1 MRAYENIRQIAA
13 SQRYDFTTSCLLDYQ
28 QKETY
33 NLIKIDLSK
42 QKILDA
48 DPKQTEQT
56 TFPGNLDQA
65 EETKMFF
72 NVKKVQET
80 IVNFL
85 QVSVKVNLF
94 YRFIQ
99 TVI

>member
-1 MRAYENIRQIAA
+1 MRTLDKLLQVSDMTSQPAAY
-13 SQRYDFTTSCLLDYQ
+13 
-28 QKETY
+28 
-33 NLIKIDLSK
+33 LIINRKKPTISSKIDLSK

-72 NVKKVQET
+72 NVKKVKET

-85 QVSVKVNLF
+85 QVSVKVNLC

>member
-33 NLIKIDLSK
+33 KLIKIDLSK

>member
-13 SQRYDFTTSCLLDYQ
+13 SQRYDFTTSCLLDSQ

-33 NLIKIDLSK
+33 NFIKIDLSK

-72 NVKKVQET
+72 NVKKVKET

>member
-48 DPKQTEQT
+48 DLKQTQQT

-72 NVKKVQET
+72 NVKKVKET